1 MVTRRAAPP
10 VYRPQPAVVSRMTAP
25 PVYRPNAPAT
35 QKKPAVNTAAL
46 GRSAAPPVYR
56 PVQSI
61 MPAPP
66 VYRGN
71 SVAPNRIQSRTVLPK
86 MAPPPPKLIAPVV
99 QPKYRAKG
107 RLVTVGI
114 MHRGW
119 YTAGG
124 KYFVSDSNPYKLFSS
139 WGADPP
145 RPTALY
151 TKSWEW
157 FSGLLWSTWTPKV
170 KFLRK
175 RDYWDL
181 GVPYNEY
188 QAAIRNEDP
197 MIIGKNDCSIFAGIV
212 ASQISEELALN
223 ESSHKLEGQSSLAKF
238 KNVGVGTYMRH
249 TLPNREDCEYHA
261 ATVVA
266 VDGGDLVTLEADV
279 SDQRT
284 RPKFEIRTG
293 LLGFV
298 RDNDPNMTSG
308 DELVIDVKNSDRVNL
323 ARNTA
328 RGLEANDARSD
339 YTLMGDLVVR

>member
-1 MVTRRAAPP
+1 MVPRRAAPP

-35 QKKPAVNTAAL
+35 QKKPAVNTAPL

-56 PVQSI
+56 RVQSI

-66 VYRGN
+66 VYRPN

-86 MAPPPPKLIAPVV
+86 IAPPPPKLIAPVV

-107 RLVTVGI
+107 RLVTAGI

-139 WGADPP
+139 WGAGPP
-145 RPTALY
+145 KPTALY

-170 KFLRK
+170 KFLQISDDCHTGDAYK
-175 RDYWDL
+175 
-181 GVPYNEY
+181 EY
-188 QAAIRNEDP
+188 QEAIRNENP
-197 MIIGKNDCSIFAGIV
+197 MIIGKNDCAIFAGIV

-223 ESSHKLEGQSSLAKF
+223 GSSHKLKGQSSLAKF
-238 KNVGVGTYMRH
+238 KNVGVGTYMNH
-249 TLPNREDCEYHA
+249 TLPDRTDCRHHA

-266 VDGGDLVTLEADV
+266 VDGRDLVTLEADV
-279 SDQRT
+279 SDPRT

-298 RDNDPNMTSG
+298 RDNDPDMTSG
-308 DELVIDVKNSDRVNL
+308 DELVVDVMNSDRVER
-323 ARNTA
+323 AREAA
-328 RGLEANDARSD
+328 RSLKAKDARSD
-339 YTLMGDLVVR
+339 YTLIADLVVR